1 MGRRLLLSTAFWH
14 AHAEGSHAL
23 PKHSIPVRFGYSR
36 HMKKKHTIGLALGS
50 GSARGWSHI
59 GVIRALADRG
69 IRPDIV
75 CGCSMGALV
84 GAAYACDHLDGLE
97 AWARQLTTKEIL
109 RLIDFSLRSGGLIQ
123 GEKLMASL
131 SQYID
136 DVSIES
142 LSLPFGAV
150 AADLDAGREH
160 WFREGR
166 LPDAVRASI
175 ALPGVFTPALCDGRW
190 MVDGGLVN
198 PVPVSM
204 CRAMGAYLV
213 IAVNLNVELAGR
225 HARFA
230 GRETRLSLALPENEF
245 FRKISEGLAPLKE
258 RVQSIL
264 PENNSRKRTPNL
276 FEVTVGSID
285 IMQDRITRSRLA
297 GDPPEVL
304 LSPRL
309 GHMGLLE
316 FERAEEAI
324 EEGMAAV
331 ETAYAAGGFRALDME
346 I

>member
-14 AHAEGSHAL
+14 SHTEIANASPKRFIL
-23 PKHSIPVRFGYSR
+23 PLFGYSR
-36 HMKKKHTIGLALGS
+36 RMNKKHTIGLALGS

-59 GVIRALADRG
+59 GVIRALAERG

-84 GAAYACDHLDGLE
+84 GAAYACGHLDGLE

-109 RLIDFSLRSGGLIQ
+109 RLMDFSLRSGGLIQ

-131 SQYID
+131 SQHID
-136 DVSIES
+136 DVDIAS
-142 LSLPFGAV
+142 LPLPFGAV
-150 AADLDAGREH
+150 AVDLDAGREY
-160 WFREGR
+160 WFRRGP

-175 ALPGVFTPALCDGRW
+175 ALPGVFAPVLCDGRW

-204 CRAMGAYLV
+204 CRAMGADLV
-213 IAVNLNVELAGR
+213 IAVNLNGELAGR

-245 FRKISEGLAPLKE
+245 FRKISEGLTPLKE

-264 PENNSRKRTPNL
+264 PENNSKKRTPNL

-304 LSPRL
+304 ISPRL

-316 FERAEEAI
+316 FERAGEAI

-331 ETAYAAGGFRALDME
+331 ETADAAGGFRAFNME
-346 I
+346 V